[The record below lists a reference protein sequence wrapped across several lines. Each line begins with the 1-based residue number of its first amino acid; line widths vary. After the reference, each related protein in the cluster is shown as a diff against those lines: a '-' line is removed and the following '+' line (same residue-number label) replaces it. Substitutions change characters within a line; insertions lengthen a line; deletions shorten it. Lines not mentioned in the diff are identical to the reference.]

1 MSKAQGNFDFSVH
14 DPFKAMCMNLLHL
27 ILWPLPFT
35 LLIYEHVDLMHGLLK
50 SIYYVNNYTKQS
62 ST

>member
-1 MSKAQGNFDFSVH
+1 
-14 DPFKAMCMNLLHL
+14 MCMYLLHL

-35 LLIYEHVDLMHGLLK
+35 LLIYELVDLIHDLLK

>member
-35 LLIYEHVDLMHGLLK
+35 LLIYELVDFD
-50 SIYYVNNYTKQS
+50 S
-62 ST
+62 